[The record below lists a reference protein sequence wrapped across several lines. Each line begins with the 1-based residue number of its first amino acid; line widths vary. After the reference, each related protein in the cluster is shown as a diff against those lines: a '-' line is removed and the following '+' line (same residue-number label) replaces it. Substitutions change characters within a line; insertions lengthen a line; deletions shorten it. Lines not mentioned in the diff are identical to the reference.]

1 MQWVFFNVGVFFKD
15 LGEQLKWNGLIRFGL
30 NIREVAFNHG
40 KAE

>member
-1 MQWVFFNVGVFFKD
+1 MQWFLLNVGVYFKD

-30 NIREVAFNHG
+30 KIREAAFHG